1 MTVFRGFM
9 TITRRNLPIAIMYII
24 IFVSI
29 AVMAQQSRSEDNISG
44 FQADSLDISII
55 DRDQSTLSRGLADYL
70 AKYHNLEIG
79 RASCR
84 ERVFYSV

>member
-29 AVMAQQSRSEDNISG
+29 AVMAQQSRSED
-44 FQADSLDISII
+44 
-55 DRDQSTLSRGLADYL
+55 
-70 AKYHNLEIG
+70 
-79 RASCR
+79 
-84 ERVFYSV
+84 